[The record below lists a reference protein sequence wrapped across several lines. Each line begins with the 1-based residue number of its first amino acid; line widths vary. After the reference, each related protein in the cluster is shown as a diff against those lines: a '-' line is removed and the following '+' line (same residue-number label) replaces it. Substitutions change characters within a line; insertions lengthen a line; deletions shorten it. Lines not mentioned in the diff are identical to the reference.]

1 MNNQSEKLL
10 AHIIHTTR
18 VATLATL
25 REEAPRVSMVTYVA
39 ADDFSAFYLY
49 LSRLAQHTVDMQKDR
64 RVSLLIAESDDGRT
78 DPQTLARGVHSRQR
92 RDNSKRRTGLHADKR
107 TLPCPLS
114 RIRTAVQTRGFQL
127 LAHQAQ
133 GREIRGWFCKSIQYY
148 AGHPHQSFNQII
160 LQIENDHAYF
170 SQSSLSHILF
180 HRILQNHLINF
191 AQLLRHD
198 FGFGVIVLRFHL
210 GYKAA

>member
-78 DPQTLARGVHSRQR
+78 DPQTLARVS
-92 RDNSKRRTGLHADKR
+92 
-107 TLPCPLS
+107 
-114 RIRTAVQTRGFQL
+114 
-127 LAHQAQ
+127 
-133 GREIRGWFCKSIQYY
+133 IRGSAEIIQNGEPGYTPIKEHY
-148 AGHPHQSFNQII
+148 LARFPESEPLFKLEDFNFWRIKPRGGRFVAGFAK
-160 LQIENDHAYF
+160 AYN
-170 SQSSLSHILF
+170 ITPDT
-180 HRILQNHLINF
+180 LIKVST
-191 AQLLRHD
+191 R
-198 FGFGVIVLRFHL
+198 
-210 GYKAA
+210 